1 MSKQHAAAASLFSA
15 LAVLMTWPLVTHLG
29 SAVAAPGDPFINIW
43 ILDWDWYAVF
53 HQPLAL
59 FHANAFYPARDA
71 LAFSENL
78 FGIALLLFPLRAI
91 GVTPIAAYNI
101 TILAGFAF
109 SGFAAYLLAR
119 RGTDSFAAGVAAGI
133 FYAFVPFRFTHL
145 VHVQHVWGGWLPMLL
160 VALLHYSERPTWKRA
175 ALFGAVFLMN
185 GLTNIHWLLFGSVAI
200 TATLLIVLWPI
211 VRPRIVPLAVATLA
225 ALALLAPFLVPYE
238 TVSKLYGM
246 TRQLDEVTQF
256 SATWRD
262 WIRSDVAEPERRLF
276 PGWLAIVAVLVG
288 VWRRALRPPQG
299 GRSGR
304 PHTFEIALLWIAI
317 GVIGSLGAH
326 AFFHRFLFD
335 YVPGFRAIRAP
346 ARWAAI
352 AYVGMAILI
361 ALTTASFPKRL
372 QWLVAIA
379 FVATLW
385 QAPIRWHLTVPDAP
399 PVYHWLRGADF
410 HGAVLELPIEEGIF
424 EYEYLLRATEH
435 HRPIVN
441 GVSGFRP
448 PELRRISALAHET
461 PIGDTLVD
469 ELRRI
474 DCSLILVHGE
484 HVSPATREWLKREL
498 DRGRIG
504 FARRFDAATFGDW
517 LFTTRGATTTDRG
530 EVDAFLAGRPT
541 RGNTTF
547 GALDYPSNDER
558 MTDRVFI
565 SGRAF
570 SPFGIRAV
578 NLLFDNGRTR
588 LPATLV
594 EDPKLADVVA
604 LYPQTPKPRFVAAF
618 STRPSGIRPM
628 TDIQVEIIDGRGA
641 RTLLPNRFIEWP

>member
-1 MSKQHAAAASLFSA
+1 
-15 LAVLMTWPLVTHLG
+15 
-29 SAVAAPGDPFINIW
+29 
-43 ILDWDWYAVF
+43 
-53 HQPLAL
+53 
-59 FHANAFYPARDA
+59 
-71 LAFSENL
+71 
-78 FGIALLLFPLRAI
+78 
-91 GVTPIAAYNI
+91 
-101 TILAGFAF
+101 
-109 SGFAAYLLAR
+109 
-119 RGTDSFAAGVAAGI
+119 
-133 FYAFVPFRFTHL
+133 
-145 VHVQHVWGGWLPMLL
+145 MLL
-160 VALLHYSERPTWKRA
+160 VALLQYSERPTWKRA

-200 TATLLIVLWPI
+200 AATLLIV
-211 VRPRIVPLAVATLA
+211 RPRILPLAVATLA

-238 TVSKLYGM
+238 MVSRLYGM

-276 PGWLAIVAVLVG
+276 PGWVAFIASLAALVLA
-288 VWRRALRPPQG
+288 RRQRRPLA
-299 GRSGR
+299 
-304 PHTFEIALLWIAI
+304 IALLWIAI

-352 AYVGMAILI
+352 AYVGISMLI
-361 ALTTASFPKRL
+361 ALTTASFAKRL
-372 QWLVAIA
+372 QWLVAIV

-385 QAPIRWHLTVPDAP
+385 QAPIRWHLTVPEAP

-410 HGAVLELPIEEGIF
+410 RGAVLELPIEEGIF

-461 PIGDTLVD
+461 PIGDALVD
-469 ELRRI
+469 ELRRV

-498 DRGRIG
+498 DRGHIG
-504 FARRFDAATFGDW
+504 FVRRFDAATFGDW
-517 LFTTRGATTTDRG
+517 LFTTRGATTSDRG
-530 EVDAFLAGRPT
+530 EVDAFLAGHPT
-541 RGNTTF
+541 RGNATF

-618 STRPSGIRPM
+618 SKRPPGVRRM
-628 TDIQVEIIDGRGA
+628 TDVQVEIIDGRGA